1 MQRKEMVELKSIGR
15 TNIQDEVFKQLMDN
29 IMSGKWPPGKKIP
42 SEDHLAKALS
52 VSRVTIRAAIQR
64 LSALGLVSVKQG
76 EGTFIEKYT
85 TSRHLNSLIP
95 LLAIE
100 NRDIMHLMQLRK
112 ILEVGIIEVVAKNIS
127 ESGIAR
133 LEEIYRKMADST
145 GNREVFAKFDS
156 DFHLALADLSEN
168 PLIMVCY
175 SVISDIFSS
184 SMKQIVNIMGPEG
197 ALYYHKEI
205 LHSLRQRDS
214 EKAHELMHE
223 HIEQTIVGLSKSINS
238 PKDEN
243 D

>member
-1 MQRKEMVELKSIGR
+1 MPELKSIGR
-15 TNIQDEVFKQLMDN
+15 TSIQDEVFKQLMGN
-29 IMSGKWPPGKKIP
+29 IMSGKWPPGEKIP

-64 LSALGLVSVKQG
+64 LSALGLVNVKQG

-85 TSRHLNSLIP
+85 TSRHLNSLIS
-95 LLAIE
+95 LLTIE
-100 NRDIMHLMQLRK
+100 NKDIMHLLQLRK

-127 ESGIAR
+127 DSGIAR
-133 LEEIYRKMADST
+133 LEKIYGKMVESSED
-145 GNREVFAKFDS
+145 REVFAKFDS
-156 DFHLALADLSEN
+156 DFHLALADLSDN
-168 PLIMVCY
+168 PLIVVCY

-184 SMKQIVNIMGPEG
+184 SMKQIVNIMGPED

-205 LHSLRQRDS
+205 LRSLRQRDA

-223 HIEQTIVGLSKSINS
+223 HIERTIIAVSEAISS
-238 PKDEN
+238 QKDGN